1 MRRSP
6 AAAILAA
13 VSLLAAPAVATG
25 STSEPFDPPP
35 PNVDLRSAPV
45 TTIVGEDVARELGTY
60 LATGDVNGDG
70 IEDTVT
76 SDRYGTVYVVFGDQP
91 GLIDT
96 ALFGAV
102 AGYTIRIASP
112 LSDVLEVV
120 GDVNGDGLEDIAV
133 QDTGDDVQIVLGK
146 TSATPVDI
154 FAPVDGFVIDVGTT
168 FPEVTVDRAGDVNRD
183 GLGDVLVSDGA
194 ARDGRGRAYV
204 VFGKADR
211 DPVRLDALGD
221 DGYRITGGRID
232 AIAYAGDVNGDGR
245 GDALVSNT
253 RYDTALRN
261 VGRVSVV
268 FGKGSTSD
276 IELDQLGS
284 HGYEIVGGAEGD
296 AIGSRILN
304 AGDVDGDGTPDQLV
318 AGYSVW
324 VVFGKRSSTT
334 TVALTPNVRGFEIE
348 EAAGFASQQSLGAG
362 GDTNGDG
369 LADLLIGY
377 TSTPTDW
384 DYGVGAVWVVH
395 GRASRATV
403 SLETNTNG
411 YRIDGVASGDETG
424 RQPTFRRAGDRTNVL
439 VDARKHDYGDDRP
452 AAGAVFEIDDA
463 DTSFARADPP
473 FADLQLLVD
482 PVRVLLGG
490 SATPTIA
497 FRALEPFRARA
508 TLWRLQPGTQAP
520 TGRCVAGRT
529 PKQGQRACVVRQKI
543 RTATFTVRTPRQVS
557 TPLTASFRP
566 GAYVVTFSARTA
578 DGRTFG
584 PYRKAFRVQP

>member
-1 MRRSP
+1 MRRMH
-6 AAAILAA
+6 ALALA
-13 VSLLAAPAVATG
+13 VASLLALPAATSA
-25 STSEPFDPPP
+25 STSQPFDPPP
-35 PNVDLRSAPV
+35 PNVDLRRAPV
-45 TTIVGEDVARELGTY
+45 QTIVGEDSRRELGTF

-76 SDRYGTVYVVFGDQP
+76 SDTYGTVYVVFGDQP

-102 AGYTIRIASP
+102 AGYTIRGASP
-112 LSDVLEVV
+112 VSDVLEVV

-133 QDTGDDVQIVLGK
+133 QDTGDDVLIVPGK
-146 TSATPVDI
+146 TSATQVDM
-154 FAPVDGFVIDVGTT
+154 FAPVDGFEIEVGTT
-168 FPEVTVDRAGDVNRD
+168 FAEVTVDRAGDVNRD

-221 DGYRITGGRID
+221 DGYRITGARID

-245 GDALVSNT
+245 GDALVSNPD
-253 RYDTALRN
+253 YDTDLRN

-276 IELDQLGS
+276 VDLGQLGS
-284 HGYEIVGGAEGD
+284 QGYEIVGGAEGD
-296 AIGSRILN
+296 AIGSRLLN

-318 AGYSVW
+318 AGFGVW

-334 TVALTPNVRGFEIE
+334 TVALTPNFRGFEIE
-348 EAAGFASQQSLGAG
+348 EAAGFASQQTLGAG

-377 TSTPTDW
+377 PYTPTDW
-384 DYGVGAVWVVH
+384 DYGVGAVWVVY
-395 GRASRATV
+395 GKASRTTV

-424 RQPTFRRAGDRTNVL
+424 RQPTFRRAANRTNVL
-439 VDARKHDYGDDRP
+439 VDARMHTYDPDRL
-452 AAGAVFEIDDA
+452 ATGAVFEIDDA
-463 DTSFARADPP
+463 DSSFARADPP
-473 FADLQLLVD
+473 FAGLELLVD

-490 SATPTIA
+490 SSTPTIA

-508 TLWRLQPGTQAP
+508 TLWRLQPGTQSP

-529 PKQGQRACVVRQKI
+529 PKQGQRGCVVRQKV
-543 RTATFTVRTPRQVS
+543 RTATFTVRTPREVS